1 MGKTGRSGLRARASD
16 RQPERLVGSGVRFP
30 RGAPSGADA
39 PPRQSGNITGRDD
52 MNYDMP
58 ISLEWKAEADWLE
71 VLFLEQQAVFE
82 AIGYEITTDME
93 AILY

>member
-1 MGKTGRSGLRARASD
+1 
-16 RQPERLVGSGVRFP
+16 
-30 RGAPSGADA
+30 
-39 PPRQSGNITGRDD
+39 